1 MQDAKIVLYCKSM
14 LASQLSLNPLLPY
27 SPPIFELAVAFP
39 HDEAEQ
45 VFTET

>member
-1 MQDAKIVLYCKSM
+1 M

-27 SPPIFELAVAFP
+27 SPPIFEVAVAFS

-45 VFTET
+45 VFIETQLI